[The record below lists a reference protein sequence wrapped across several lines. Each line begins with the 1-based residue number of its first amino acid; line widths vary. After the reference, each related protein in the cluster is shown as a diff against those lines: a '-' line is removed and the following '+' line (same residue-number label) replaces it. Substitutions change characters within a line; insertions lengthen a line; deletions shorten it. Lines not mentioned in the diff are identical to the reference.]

1 MNMKTICALGL
12 KILAAGLAGV
22 AVFIGIGQ
30 LSKNKNQQ
38 SNSIDE
44 SDVSSESNS
53 DEENS
58 EVVTTNE
65 SLTKGDKIVDNLRKV
80 QDTCNKVFTVVQS
93 LTIVAD
99 NLSRVFGK
107 RTTGYTQNYFGRD
120 PWSYN
125 QPIDMGNGQ
134 VWNRISPYIIEVPPT
149 RDPRS
154 PYNI

>member
-1 MNMKTICALGL
+1 MKTICAVGL

-30 LSKNKNQQ
+30 LSKNKSQESDSVNNDSNDFNNESSEV
-38 SNSIDE
+38 SNSL
-44 SDVSSESNS
+44 
-53 DEENS
+53 EN
-58 EVVTTNE
+58 V
-65 SLTKGDKIVDNLRKV
+65 TKGDKIVDNLRKV
-80 QDTCNKVFTVVQS
+80 QDTCSKVFTVIQS
-93 LTIVAD
+93 LTVVAD

-107 RTTGYTQNYFGRD
+107 RTTVGYTQPYFGRD

-149 RDPRS
+149 RDCNRS
-154 PYNI
+154 PYSI